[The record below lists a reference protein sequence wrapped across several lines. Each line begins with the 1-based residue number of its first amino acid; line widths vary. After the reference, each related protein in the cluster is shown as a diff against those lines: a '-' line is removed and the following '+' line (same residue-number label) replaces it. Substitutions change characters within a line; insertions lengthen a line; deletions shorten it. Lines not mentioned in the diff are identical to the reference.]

1 MTNLNNNR
9 NIRAME
15 TVKVQGGKDYAM
27 VVERVKEFNSRYP
40 DGQILTEIVSNIDGV
55 VIFKAHAVVNGVIL
69 GTGHAQEREGSSNIN
84 KTSHIE
90 CAETSS
96 IGRCLAF
103 GIGLMPDG
111 SIASYEEIE
120 TAKIQQAELGE
131 KERLFTLSTELLSQQ
146 LWTAIEGDDEEGILE
161 VIKDVHGN
169 QPLRQAVWKTLTP
182 EHAEY
187 MEERRERLWE
197 ARKAKSEAKD
207 TNNLKIAKEFAKKE
221 KKATPVPS
229 GNLDIK

>member
-90 CAETSS
+90 CAETSA

-169 QPLRQAVWKTLTP
+169 QPLRQAVWETLTP

-187 MEERRERLWE
+187 MEERRERLY
-197 ARKAKSEAKD
+197 
-207 TNNLKIAKEFAKKE
+207 
-221 KKATPVPS
+221 
-229 GNLDIK
+229 

>member
-90 CAETSS
+90 CAETSA

-197 ARKAKSEAKD
+197 ERKAKSEAKD
-207 TNNLKIAKEFAKKE
+207 ANNLKLAKEFAKKQ
-221 KKATPVPS
+221 KAE
-229 GNLDIK
+229 

>member
-1 MTNLNNNR
+1 MNEQ
-9 NIRAME
+9 MK

-40 DGQILTEIVSNIDGV
+40 DGQILTEIVSNIADV

-69 GTGHAQEREGSSNIN
+69 GTGHAMEREGSSNIN
-84 KTSHIE
+84 KTSHLE
-90 CAETSS
+90 CAETSA

-103 GIGLMPDG
+103 GLGYMPDG

-131 KERLFTLSTELLSQQ
+131 KERLFKLSAELLSQQ

-169 QPLRQAVWKTLTP
+169 QPLRKAVWETLSP

-187 MEERRERLWE
+187 MEERRERLYE
-197 ARKAKSEAKD
+197 ERKAKSEQKD
-207 TNNLKIAKEFAKKE
+207 ADNLKAAKEFAKKQ
-221 KKATPVPS
+221 KAE
-229 GNLDIK
+229 

>member
-90 CAETSS
+90 CAETSA

-197 ARKAKSEAKD
+197 ERKAKSEAKD
-207 TNNLKIAKEFAKKE
+207 ANNLKLAKEFAKKE
-221 KKATPVPS
+221 KAK
-229 GNLDIK
+229 

>member
-1 MTNLNNNR
+1 MDKLNMN
-9 NIRAME
+9 
-15 TVKVQGGKDYAM
+15 TVTVQGGKDYAM

-90 CAETSS
+90 CAETSA

-131 KERLFTLSTELLSQQ
+131 KERLFTLSTELLYQQ

-169 QPLRQAVWKTLTP
+169 QPLRQAVWETLTP

-187 MEERRERLWE
+187 MEERRERLYE
-197 ARKAKSEAKD
+197 ERKAKSEAKD
-207 TNNLKIAKEFAKKE
+207 ANNLKLAKEFAKKE
-221 KKATPVPS
+221 KAK
-229 GNLDIK
+229 

>member
-1 MTNLNNNR
+1 MNEQ
-9 NIRAME
+9 MK

-40 DGQILTEIVSNIDGV
+40 DGQILTEIVSNIADV

-90 CAETSS
+90 CAETSA

-131 KERLFTLSTELLSQQ
+131 KERLFKLSAELLSQQ

-169 QPLRQAVWKTLTP
+169 QPLRKVVWETLSP

-187 MEERRERLWE
+187 MEERRERLYE
-197 ARKAKSEAKD
+197 ERKAKSEQKD
-207 TNNLKIAKEFAKKE
+207 ANNLKAAKEFAKKQ
-221 KKATPVPS
+221 KA
-229 GNLDIK
+229 K

>member
-90 CAETSS
+90 CAETSA

-187 MEERRERLWE
+187 MEERRERLYE
-197 ARKAKSEAKD
+197 ERKAKSEAKD
-207 TNNLKIAKEFAKKE
+207 ANNLKLAKEFAKKE
-221 KKATPVPS
+221 KAK
-229 GNLDIK
+229 

>member
-90 CAETSS
+90 CAETSA

-169 QPLRQAVWKTLTP
+169 QPLRQAVWETLTP

-221 KKATPVPS
+221 KAK
-229 GNLDIK
+229 

>member
-90 CAETSS
+90 CAETSA

-169 QPLRQAVWKTLTP
+169 QPLRQAVWETLTP

-187 MEERRERLWE
+187 MEERRERLYE
-197 ARKAKSEAKD
+197 ERKAKSEAKD
-207 TNNLKIAKEFAKKE
+207 ANNLKLAKEFAKKE
-221 KKATPVPS
+221 KAK
-229 GNLDIK
+229 

>member
-90 CAETSS
+90 CAETSA

-131 KERLFTLSTELLSQQ
+131 KERLFKLSAELLAQQ

-197 ARKAKSEAKD
+197 ERKAKSEAKD
-207 TNNLKIAKEFAKKE
+207 ADNLNAAKEFAKKQLN
-221 KKATPVPS
+221 
-229 GNLDIK
+229 G

>member
-90 CAETSS
+90 CAETSA

-169 QPLRQAVWKTLTP
+169 QPLRQAVWETLTP

-187 MEERRERLWE
+187 MEERRERLYE
-197 ARKAKSEAKD
+197 ERKAKSEAKD
-207 TNNLKIAKEFAKKE
+207 ANNLKLAKDFAKKQ
-221 KKATPVPS
+221 KA
-229 GNLDIK
+229 K

>member
-90 CAETSS
+90 CAETSA

-169 QPLRQAVWKTLTP
+169 QPLRQAVWETLTP

-187 MEERRERLWE
+187 MEERRERLYE
-197 ARKAKSEAKD
+197 ERKAK
-207 TNNLKIAKEFAKKE
+207 
-221 KKATPVPS
+221 
-229 GNLDIK
+229 

>member
-90 CAETSS
+90 CAETSA

-169 QPLRQAVWKTLTP
+169 QPLRQAVWETLTP

-197 ARKAKSEAKD
+197 ERKAKSEAKD
-207 TNNLKIAKEFAKKE
+207 ANNLKIAKEFAKKE
-221 KKATPVPS
+221 KAK
-229 GNLDIK
+229 

>member
-90 CAETSS
+90 CAETSA

-169 QPLRQAVWKTLTP
+169 QPLRQAVWETLAP

-187 MEERRERLWE
+187 MEERRERLYE
-197 ARKAKSEAKD
+197 ERKAKSEAKD
-207 TNNLKIAKEFAKKE
+207 ANNLKLAKEFAKKE
-221 KKATPVPS
+221 KAK
-229 GNLDIK
+229 

>member
-90 CAETSS
+90 CAETSA

-221 KKATPVPS
+221 KAK
-229 GNLDIK
+229 

>member
-90 CAETSS
+90 CAETSA

-187 MEERRERLWE
+187 MEERRERLYE
-197 ARKAKSEAKD
+197 ERKAKSEQKDADNLKAAKD
-207 TNNLKIAKEFAKKE
+207 FAKKQ
-221 KKATPVPS
+221 KAE
-229 GNLDIK
+229 